1 MKKIMLSAG
10 LLLNLI
16 NCLPAKAET
25 ESYQVST
32 NDIYNGYIVKKVWLT
47 QYALPE
53 VSISA
58 VGYADVAS
66 LPGGATTGDPE
77 QFKVRLGMER
87 KRPFAVIYIPAYAS
101 VSGRV
106 SQVSSYVLTVNEKPV
121 MQSTASTART
131 TADVT
136 KSVLSSGTW
145 FKIGVIKT
153 GFCKIDNAF
162 ITSMGLSPA
171 NVNPA
176 SIRIFGNGG
185 NMLSERN
192 SVDRPA
198 DLRENAIQVN
208 ANGDG
213 SFDAGESVVFYAV
226 GPTGWVKDS
235 VNQRFT
241 HTKNIY
247 SDTAYYFITFDQS
260 IGSGLRV
267 PSQANA
273 PAGNVTVN
281 SFNYYDVHDVDEVN
295 PGGIGKTWF
304 GEQFYTQLNTN
315 TQTFNFDMGTSVSSI
330 YASFYLG
337 CTSRVAG
344 SYFGISVNGASVG
357 QTPFNVATVG
367 DQAMAPAYSSLTI
380 PLNAQTASITLR
392 FNPIDASSVG
402 FLNYIELNARRN
414 LVITSDQMSFR
425 DWQSVGAGKKATYQL
440 QGANGNTQVWDVT
453 DPQLPVAMA
462 GSLSGNTYTFT
473 QDAEMLHE
481 FAAMNTGN
489 LNTPK
494 FIGTVANQN
503 LHGSEQVDGIIV
515 TNPIFLDQAN
525 RLADYHRQH
534 DKLRII
540 VATTTQVYNE
550 FSSGG
555 QDIAA
560 IRDFARMFYK
570 RAGTDISQMP
580 RYLVLFGGASYDYK
594 NRLANNSN
602 FVPVFESQESSYVLD
617 AYSSDDF
624 YGFLDNNESIEDHT
638 QLNTLDIGIGRLPA
652 RSVDDAN
659 VMVDKA
665 ISYTDPATFGP
676 WRIASTIVTDNAD
689 AAGDHMDDGEFM
701 AATITADTKNLYN
714 HQKVHVDAIPNVS
727 TPAGERCP
735 NANAAI
741 NDNVRY
747 KGTLIVNY
755 NGHGNPQVWAEE
767 RILTQ
772 DDYTRWNNKY
782 MLPFMVTA
790 TCDFGQFDHPQ
801 FVSSAEQLVL
811 RRNGGAIVLLTTTQA
826 VFASFNRMLN
836 TQYLEAQFTRNAA
849 DEWNRFGDANR
860 IGKNKTF
867 SVEDNA
873 GVLANFH
880 KFALLGDPMITPA
893 FPLHKIVIDSVTD
906 GLTGEIADTVKA
918 LGMYSIS
925 GTVHDYHDSH
935 LLTDFNGMLSVSFF
949 DKARVINTIKG
960 TGATFKAQD
969 NLVHR
974 GRVSVSGGRFRLTF
988 IAPKDINY
996 LFGAGKISTY
1006 ATNNITDGAGADTSV
1021 AVGGFSDHP
1030 QNNDEPPLVQPYIND
1045 SMFQNG
1051 GITGTN
1057 TSLFVSL
1064 FSKTGINVTGNTVG
1078 HDLVGILDGAKDNPY
1093 ILNDFYET
1101 APNTYQRGYVTYPVS
1116 GLANGRHTITVRAW
1130 DVNNNAGEGSVDFIV
1145 RDGKVM
1151 SIQNL
1156 GNYPNPFNDKT
1167 HFVFEHNHP
1176 EEELSVNIIIY
1187 DAAGGLVKHIDQKF
1201 TPSGSRT
1208 AEITWD
1214 GVGDNGQR
1222 LASGVYV
1229 YRFTLSTEKGYRS
1242 TAYQKLVI
1250 VR

>member
-1 MKKIMLSAG
+1 MKKIILSAG

-16 NCLPAKAET
+16 NCMPAKAET
-25 ESYQVST
+25 ESYQV
-32 NDIYNGYIVKKVWLT
+32 DIKDINNGYIVRKVWLT
-47 QYALPE
+47 QYAMPE
-53 VSISA
+53 VLVSG
-58 VGYADVAS
+58 VGYADIAS
-66 LPGGATTGDPE
+66 LPAGVTTGNAE
-77 QFKVRLGMER
+77 QFKVKLGMER
-87 KRPFAVIYIPAYAS
+87 KRPFAVVYIPAYAS
-101 VSGRV
+101 TGGKA
-106 SQVSSYVLTVNEKPV
+106 SQVSSFVLTINEQPAA
-121 MQSTASTART
+121 QSAHATART

-145 FKIGVIKT
+145 HKIGVART

-162 ITSMGLSPA
+162 ITSMGLTPA
-171 NVNPA
+171 NVNPN

-185 NMLSERN
+185 NILSERN
-192 SVDRPA
+192 DVPRAA

-226 GPTGWVKDS
+226 GPTGWLKDS
-235 VNQRFT
+235 INQRFI

-267 PSQANA
+267 PAQTGA
-273 PAGNVTVN
+273 PTGNVTVS
-281 SFNYYDVHDVDEVN
+281 SFNYYDVHDEDKVN
-295 PGGIGKTWF
+295 PGGIGKIWY
-304 GEQFYTQLNTN
+304 GEQFYTQLGTN
-315 TQTFNFDMGTSVSSI
+315 TQTFNFDMGTSVTDV
-330 YASFYLG
+330 YASFSLG
-337 CTSRVAG
+337 CTSNYP
-344 SYFGISVNGASVG
+344 SSSFSLSVNGTQVG
-357 QTPFNVATVG
+357 QPTFTVATVG
-367 DQAMAPAYSSLTI
+367 EQAMALAYAGLSAPVNS
-380 PLNAQTASITLR
+380 QSASITLR
-392 FNPIDASSVG
+392 FNPSDGSSVG
-402 FLNYIELNARRN
+402 FLNYIELNARRS
-414 LVITSDQMSFR
+414 LVMTGDQMSFR

-453 DPQLPVAMA
+453 DPQLPVSMA
-462 GSLSGNTYTFT
+462 GSLSGSTYTFT
-473 QDAEMLHE
+473 QDAETLHE
-481 FAAMNTGN
+481 FAAMNSGN
-489 LNTPK
+489 LVTPRY
-494 FIGTVANQN
+494 IGSVANQN

-515 TNPIFLDQAN
+515 TNPLFLEQAN
-525 RLADYHRQH
+525 RLADFHRQH
-534 DKLRII
+534 DKLRIV

-570 RAGTDISQMP
+570 RAGNDTSQMP
-580 RYLVLFGGASYDYK
+580 RYLLLFGGASYDYK

-602 FVPVFESQESSYVLD
+602 FVPVFESDESSYTLD

-624 YGFLDNNESIEDHT
+624 YGFLDDNENIEDNT
-638 QLNTLDIGIGRLPA
+638 QLNTLEVGIGRLPA
-652 RSVDDAN
+652 RSVDDAGA
-659 VMVDKA
+659 MVDKV
-665 ISYTDPATFGP
+665 INYSDPSTFGP

-689 AAGDHMDDGEFM
+689 AAGNHMQDGEDM
-701 AATITADTKNLYN
+701 AATVTADTKNLYN
-714 HQKVHVDAIPNVS
+714 HQKVYVDAIPTVS

-741 NDNVRY
+741 NDNVRS
-747 KGTLIVNY
+747 KGTLFVNY
-755 NGHGNPQVWAEE
+755 NGHGNPQVWATE

-782 MLPFMVTA
+782 MMPFMVTA

-811 RRNGGAIVLLTTTQA
+811 RRNGGAIALLTTTQA
-826 VFASFNRMLN
+826 VFASYNHKLN
-836 TQYLEAQFTRNAA
+836 IEYLEAQFTRNAA
-849 DEWNRFGDANR
+849 DEWNTFGDASR

-867 SVEDNA
+867 SVDDNP
-873 GVLANFH
+873 GILANFH
-880 KFALLGDPMITPA
+880 KFSLLGDPMVTPA

-906 GLTGEIADTVKA
+906 GLTGQLADTIKA

-925 GTVHDYHDSH
+925 GSVHDYHDAH

-960 TGATFKAQD
+960 TGATFKVQD

-974 GRVSVSGGRFRLTF
+974 GRVSVNGGRFILTF

-996 LFGAGKISTY
+996 LFGAGKVSTY
-1006 ATNNITDGAGADTSV
+1006 ATNGITDGAGADTSV

-1030 QNNDEPPLVQPYIND
+1030 QNNDESPVVQPYIND

-1078 HDLVGILDGAKDNPY
+1078 HDLVGILDGEKDNPY
-1093 ILNDFYET
+1093 ILNDYYET

-1116 GLANGRHTITVRAW
+1116 GIANGRHTFTVRAW
-1130 DVNNNAGEGSVDFIV
+1130 DVNNNVGEGSVDFVVI
-1145 RDGKVM
+1145 DGKVI

-1156 GNYPNPFNDKT
+1156 GNYPNPFSDKT

-1176 EEELSVNIIIY
+1176 EEELDVNIVIY
-1187 DAAGGLVKHIDQKF
+1187 DAAGGLAKHINQTF

-1229 YRFTLSTEKGYRS
+1229 YRFTLSTEKGYRA